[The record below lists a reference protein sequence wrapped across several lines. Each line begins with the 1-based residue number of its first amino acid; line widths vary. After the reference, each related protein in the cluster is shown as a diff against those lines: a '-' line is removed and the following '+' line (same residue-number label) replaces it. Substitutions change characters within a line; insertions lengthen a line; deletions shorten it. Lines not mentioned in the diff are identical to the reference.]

1 MTTINQTSAKLDKK
15 GVLFLFLLGFL
26 GSIVNNGFMWFSSFL
41 SLCLYMDIIITI
53 TLVFI
58 AGILPGLVCAILST
72 AIYSILFYFVY
83 GEPYY
88 WAWYLFIL
96 CSITAVF
103 IVRFFIYFFPAECKK
118 VQIIPDNPLSESQKK
133 RQIFGIFIML
143 TILSLV
149 MSILIS
155 VVGGL
160 ISTGIN
166 MASNVVPTNIP
177 PETWFR
183 MGFIRQGFSLLPSE
197 ILGRIPVNMADK
209 SISVFC
215 GYGIALLI
223 KKFWKSKA
231 LPGAQ

>member
-1 MTTINQTSAKLDKK
+1 MSTINQTSAKCNKPS
-15 GVLFLFLLGFL
+15 FLFLLLLGFF
-26 GSIVNNGFMWFSSFL
+26 GSIVNNGFMWLSSFL
-41 SLCLYMDIIITI
+41 SLGLYLDIIITI

-72 AIYSILFYFVY
+72 FFYSIIFYFVY

-103 IVRFFIYFFPAECKK
+103 IVRAFIYFFPAECKK
-118 VQIIPDNPLSESQKK
+118 VQIILANPLEKGQDK

-143 TILSLV
+143 TLLSLV

-155 VVGGL
+155 VVGGI

-166 MASNVVPTNIP
+166 MASNVVPANIP

-183 MGFIRQGFSLLPSE
+183 MGFVRQGFSLLPSE

-215 GYGIALLI
+215 GYAIALLI
-223 KKFWKSKA
+223 KRFWKPKA
-231 LPGAQ
+231 LQDVQ